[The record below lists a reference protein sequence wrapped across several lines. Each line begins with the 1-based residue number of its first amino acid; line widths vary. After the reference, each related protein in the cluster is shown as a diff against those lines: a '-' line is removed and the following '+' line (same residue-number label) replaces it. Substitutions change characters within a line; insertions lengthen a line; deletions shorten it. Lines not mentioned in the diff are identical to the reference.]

1 MFKTEKDRIETY
13 KRLFATDDGKQVL
26 EDLKARFHL
35 ETMTFVENNRALSF
49 VHEGQRS
56 VVLYVLHL
64 IKEEKLNQQTIA
76 EGK

>member
-26 EDLKARFHL
+26 EDLKARFHI

-64 IKEEKLNQQTIA
+64 IKEEKQQHQTIA
-76 EGK
+76 EG

>member
-26 EDLKARFHL
+26 EELKARFHI
-35 ETMTFVENNRALSF
+35 ETMTVVENNRALSF
-49 VHEGQRS
+49 VHEVQRR
-56 VVLYVLHL
+56 VVLYVLLL
-64 IKEEKLNQQTIA
+64 IKEEKQQQQTIA

>member
-1 MFKTEKDRIETY
+1 MFKTEKDRLEAY

-26 EDLKARFHL
+26 EDLKARFHI
-35 ETMTFVENNRALSF
+35 ETMTFVDNNRALSF

-64 IKEEKLNQQTIA
+64 LKEEKQNQQTIA
-76 EGK
+76 EGE

>member
-1 MFKTEKDRIETY
+1 MFKTEKDRIEAY
-13 KRLFATDDGKQVL
+13 KRVFATDDGKQVL
-26 EDLKARFHL
+26 EDLKARFHI

>member
-1 MFKTEKDRIETY
+1 MFKTEKDRIAAY

-26 EDLKARFHL
+26 EDLKARFHI

-64 IKEEKLNQQTIA
+64 IKEEKQQQQTIA

>member
-1 MFKTEKDRIETY
+1 MFKTEKDRIEAY

-26 EDLKARFHL
+26 EDLKARFHI